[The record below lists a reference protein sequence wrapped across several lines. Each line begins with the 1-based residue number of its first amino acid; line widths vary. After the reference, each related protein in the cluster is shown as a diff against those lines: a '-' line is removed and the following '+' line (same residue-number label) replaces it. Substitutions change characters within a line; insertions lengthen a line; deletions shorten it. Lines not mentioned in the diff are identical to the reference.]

1 MLQIV
6 HQQEEAMRKAKI
18 GSIAN
23 GDEQRGA
30 YPLGALWAREFIDQS
45 RHDAGVKY
53 AELYGRVFGR
63 TTPGTSDGSPELSE
77 AAMEKCERD
86 YWEAANLL
94 ASHSRA
100 IKDAVDNAAVYSRYP
115 SMLFHA
121 RKRRSDKH
129 LLDGLE
135 ILDKLFNAGERA
147 VA

>member
-23 GDEQRGA
+23 GNAQRGA
-30 YPLGALWAREFIDQS
+30 YPLGALLERGFIDHS
-45 RHDAGVKY
+45 MHDAGVRY

-63 TTPGTSDGSPELSE
+63 TTPGTSDGGPELSE
-77 AAMEKCERD
+77 AAMEKCELD
-86 YWEAANLL
+86 YWDAANLL

-100 IKDAVDNAAVYSRYP
+100 IKDAVENAAVFSRYP

-121 RKRRSDKH
+121 RHRRSDNH
-129 LLDGLE
+129 LLDGLA
-135 ILDKLFNAGERA
+135 ILDRLFNAGERA